1 MRTDIIYTCN
11 CGDTDKFA
19 KDAFR
24 ILFPNTDLPETV
36 QFATTR
42 NSELNKYMNAIKS
55 SHEKFAYYVS
65 YDDDTFEMWDLLKGV
80 RVK

>member
-1 MRTDIIYTCN
+1 MTKVIYSCN

-24 ILFPNTDLPETV
+24 ILFPDTDLPEIV
-36 QFATTR
+36 QFATT
-42 NSELNKYMNAIKS
+42 NNPELNRYMEAIKK
-55 SHEKFAYYVS
+55 SHEKFAYYIS
-65 YDDDTFEMWDLLKGV
+65 YDNEVFEMWDLLKGV